1 MATAISLEM
10 LFQVMMAIAA
20 SIGIAT
26 SATTTH
32 ADLAHQGQAVN
43 ANVMVGVVEDCLNGD
58 SNGRCEE
65 MYVYVCAQHAGEKS
79 PHAKVICKNGDH
91 GDGLIIGLRYKQPV
105 VVTGYRARWSYWQ
118 GTLFRDR
125 CVVISVDFL
134 RGFFN
139 MMFPGALQ

>member
-1 MATAISLEM
+1 M
-10 LFQVMMAIAA
+10 LVQVLMAIAA
-20 SIGIAT
+20 SVGIAT

-43 ANVMVGVVEDCLNGD
+43 AHVMVGVVEECLNSDGD
-58 SNGRCEE
+58 DPCEE
-65 MYVYVCAQHAGEKS
+65 MYVYVCAQHAGESS

-91 GDGLIIGLRYKQPV
+91 GDGLIIGLRNNNPV
-105 VVTGYRARWSYWQ
+105 VVTGYRARWSYWRKSF
-118 GTLFRDR
+118 FRDR
-125 CVVISVDFL
+125 CVVISIDFL